1 MVKRQNQ
8 KPSEPKLEPFLY
20 GDYEQVRT
28 GLRQALKGPS
38 FYALVTGA
46 SGMGKTCLFK
56 QTSQALDRHRHHML
70 YLSSSK
76 ASLVGIVR
84 FVAQK
89 VHVSPRRSVIETID
103 LLSEAILAQTSHLV
117 LWIDEADQLQPEI
130 LHEIRIF
137 SECSPQVSQLFSV
150 VLSGLP
156 SLVGVLDAPAL
167 FPLKRRIT
175 HGFVLTGLRRDE
187 LEPFLLHRFGSQG
200 VKRLCVESLNEL
212 FERTLATP
220 AIIDAVVRRLLAS
233 TSGPIHLENL
243 RAALDKSN
251 L

>member
-1 MVKRQNQ
+1 MAKRQNQ
-8 KPSEPKLEPFLY
+8 KTSAPNPDPFPY
-20 GDYEQVRT
+20 ADYESARK
-28 GLRQALKGPS
+28 GLRQALGGPG
-38 FYALVTGA
+38 FYALFTGS

-56 QTSQALDRHRHHML
+56 QIAKTLDRHRHHML

-89 VHVSPRRSVIETID
+89 VHVTPRRSIIETID
-103 LLSEAILAQTSHLV
+103 LLSEAVLALPAHLV
-117 LWIDEADQLQPEI
+117 LWIDEADQLEPSI

-137 SECSPQVSQLFSV
+137 SECCPEASQLFSV

-156 SLVGVLDAPAL
+156 TLNGLLDAPAL
-167 FPLKRRIT
+167 FPLKRRIS
-175 HGFVLTGLRRDE
+175 HAFALAGLRRDE
-187 LEPFLLHRFGSQG
+187 LEPFLTYRFGSSDFG
-200 VKRLCVESLNEL
+200 RLPAETFDEL

-220 AIIDAVVRRLLAS
+220 AIIDALGRRLLDS
-233 TSGPIHLENL
+233 TDKPIGPEDL
-243 RAALDKSN
+243 RVALDKSG